1 MAAWRRFLCLLCSV
15 TLAAALMPLPASG
28 ATLQAASPDGVLY
41 EAVDTAGDYELSDAV
56 VHPAGGEVA
65 LYDGDSLT
73 AVQASVYD
81 ALCAGVQSHAASI
94 DVERFN
100 ISRDTVKEIAAL
112 VFNNPE
118 LWWLD
123 SSYGLRY
130 YATGKASSISF
141 TYAYDAGEVQRMA
154 PEVQATVEA
163 ALGWIPTGA
172 DEFQRA
178 QVLHDYLVRTC
189 HYSTSGSG
197 GSFPMR
203 CHRAISALY
212 GADKDP
218 VCQGYALAYKL
229 LLARAG
235 IDAVYVG
242 SNAMNHG
249 WNLVKLEGVW
259 YHVDVTWD
267 DPSNP
272 DRGFDGA
279 VSHAYFLKSDA
290 SFRALDHPSWEIGID
305 AKRDY
310 SLSSGFTFPVYKG
323 ARPPVPDC
331 STAGHVS
338 SRILS
343 RTLKQVTCTAAGSTQ
358 TYTMCLRC
366 RCLLSQ
372 QTSAVKAPGHL
383 FGSYVYNYDA
393 KPGFDGTKTARCG
406 RCGTKK
412 TVAAKG
418 TALKG
423 IAKVR
428 LSKASYAYN
437 GKARKPSV
445 AVYDNKGRKLKSG
458 THYTVTYASG
468 RVNPGTYRVKVRGK
482 GSYAKS
488 KVFTVTFKVKAPALA
503 KPRITKARGSRKAV
517 VLGWKK
523 TGGYT
528 AGYQIQAATDTRF
541 KQGLRKATV
550 KSPKTVRTTLKA
562 LKGKTS
568 YQVRIRSY
576 CRIGGKTYT
585 SAWSAVKTAKTR

>member
-1 MAAWRRFLCLLCSV
+1 MALWRRLLCLLCSV
-15 TLAAALMPLPASG
+15 TLAVALAPLPAHG
-28 ATLQAASPDGVLY
+28 ATLQATSEGLLC
-41 EAVDTAGDYELSDAV
+41 EAVDTAGDYELADAV
-56 VHPAGGEVA
+56 VHPVGGEAA
-65 LYDGDSLT
+65 LYDGDALDAT
-73 AVQASVYD
+73 RKNVYD
-81 ALCAGVQSHAASI
+81 ALCAGVQAHAASI

-100 ISRDTVKEIAAL
+100 ISRDAVKEVAAL

-130 YATGKASSISF
+130 YATGKASSIAF
-141 TYAYDAGEVQRMA
+141 AYAYDAGEVQRMA

-163 ALGWIPTGA
+163 ALGWIPAGA

-197 GSFPMR
+197 GSFPIR
-203 CHRAISALY
+203 CHRAVSALY

-242 SNAMNHG
+242 SNVMNHG
-249 WNLVKLEGVW
+249 WNLVKLEGSW

-267 DPSNP
+267 DPSDP

-279 VSHAYFLKSDA
+279 VGHSYFLKSDG
-290 SFRALDHPSWEIGID
+290 SFRALGHPSWETGI
-305 AKRDY
+305 AAARDY
-310 SLSSGFTFPVYKG
+310 PLAAGFSFPVYKG
-323 ARPPVPDC
+323 ARPPVPAC
-331 STAGHVS
+331 AMAGHVA
-338 SRILS
+338 SRTLS
-343 RTLKQVTCTAAGSTQ
+343 RTLKQASCTAGGSIQ
-358 TYTMCLRC
+358 SCTMCLRC

-372 QTSAVKAPGHL
+372 QTASVKALGHAY
-383 FGSYVYNYDA
+383 GSYTYNRNA
-393 KPGFDGTKTARCG
+393 KPGFDGTKTARCS
-406 RCGTKK
+406 RCNAKK
-412 TVAAKG
+412 TVTAKG

-423 IAKVR
+423 IAKVK
-428 LSKASYAYN
+428 LSKTSYAYN
-437 GKARKPSV
+437 GKARKPAV

-468 RVNPGTYRVKVRGK
+468 RTNPGTYRVKVRGK
-482 GSYAKS
+482 GAYAKS

-541 KQGLRKATV
+541 SKGLKKATV
-550 KSPKTVRTTLKA
+550 TSPKTVRTTLKA
-562 LKGKTS
+562 LKGRTS

-576 CRIGGKTYT
+576 CRIGGKTYV